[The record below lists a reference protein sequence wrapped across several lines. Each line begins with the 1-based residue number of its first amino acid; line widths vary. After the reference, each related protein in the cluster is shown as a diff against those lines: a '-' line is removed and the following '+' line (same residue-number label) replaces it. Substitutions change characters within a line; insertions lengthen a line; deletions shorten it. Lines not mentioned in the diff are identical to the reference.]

1 MESVNTANIFLP
13 LNVNQIF
20 DLVKQLPN
28 IKKKELAKIL
38 KDENIELSDTI
49 PNAQKKFVKN
59 SIKKYEKHPELLLN
73 NHDAWELIDK
83 NDL

>member
-28 IKKKELAKIL
+28 IKKKELAKLL

-59 SIKKYEKHPELLLN
+59 SIKKYEKHPELLLS